1 MNKFYIILFTA
12 LIVVGFQNHSLAQNN
27 FSGTWIL
34 NMEKSKL
41 EDKTDGLTGSVFVL
55 KQTGN
60 QLRLTRTH
68 IYGTKKKKLSF
79 KMKADGKTRRIKL
92 LFKGKLEQTPAGLK
106 ASLWRKNFSNIV
118 EYQFGNSNNEFI
130 ADEVMKSKY
139 SNHHNIWVF
148 HREIVLKDRQ

>member
-1 MNKFYIILFTA
+1 MNKFYLFLLTA
-12 LIVVGFQNHSLAQNN
+12 LTVVAFQNRSQAQTN
-27 FSGTWIL
+27 FSGTWVL

-41 EDKTDGLTGSVFVL
+41 EDKTDGLTGSIFL
-55 KQTGN
+55 IQQEGN
-60 QLRLTRTH
+60 RLRLTRTH
-68 IYGTKKKKLSF
+68 IYGSKKKKLSF

-92 LFKGKLEQTPAGLK
+92 LFKGKLEQTPTGLK

-118 EYQFGNSNNEFI
+118 NYQFGTSNNEFI

-148 HREIVLKDRQ
+148 DREIVLKDEQ

>member
-1 MNKFYIILFTA
+1 MQKFYSIALTAIITLSFY
-12 LIVVGFQNHSLAQNN
+12 NRSLAQTN
-27 FSGTWIL
+27 FSGTWVL

-41 EDKTDGLTGSVFVL
+41 EDKSEGFTGSTFVI
-55 KQTGN
+55 QQQGS

-68 IYGTKKKKLSF
+68 FYGSKKKKLSF

-92 LFKGKLEQTPAGLK
+92 LFNGKLEQTPAGLK
-106 ASLWRKNFSNIV
+106 ATLWRKNFSNIV

-148 HREIVLKDRQ
+148 DREIVLKDGQ

>member
-1 MNKFYIILFTA
+1 MNKFYIILLTA
-12 LIVVGFQNHSLAQNN
+12 LIVVGFQSHSLAQSN

-41 EDKTDGLTGSVFVL
+41 EDKTDGLTGSIFVI
-55 KQTGN
+55 QQEGN
-60 QLRLTRTH
+60 LLRLTRTH
-68 IYGTKKKKLSF
+68 IYGSKKKKLSF

-92 LFKGKLEQTPAGLK
+92 LFKGKLEQTPTGLK

-118 EYQFGNSNNEFI
+118 NYQFGTSNNEFI

-148 HREIVLKDRQ
+148 DRELILKARQ